1 MIELNNLCGGYGG
14 KFFEEVLHGV
24 NLSVP
29 EGKITVIVGPNG
41 CGKSTLLKTM
51 VGILPKSS
59 GKILIDGSESEEFSS
74 AELAQKIAYLPQSR
88 QIPDITALKMVL
100 HGRFPYLSYPRKYSP
115 KDYDIAHKAM
125 ETMNISDLAEKS
137 MATLSGGTRQ
147 KVYIAMALAQD
158 TPHILMDEPTSF
170 LDVAYQLQM
179 MEQARFLAD
188 HGKAVVMVL
197 HDLSLALQYADV
209 LTVMEQGRIVACGTA
224 EEIYQ
229 SGCLSK
235 VFGVSVERYHTADGW
250 QYYYRSGGIR

>member
-1 MIELNNLCGGYGG
+1 MPWW
-14 KFFEEVLHGV
+14 F
-24 NLSVP
+24 
-29 EGKITVIVGPNG
+29 
-41 CGKSTLLKTM
+41 
-51 VGILPKSS
+51 
-59 GKILIDGSESEEFSS
+59 
-74 AELAQKIAYLPQSR
+74 
-88 QIPDITALKMVL
+88 
-100 HGRFPYLSYPRKYSP
+100 RF
-115 KDYDIAHKAM
+115 
-125 ETMNISDLAEKS
+125 
-137 MATLSGGTRQ
+137 
-147 KVYIAMALAQD
+147 
-158 TPHILMDEPTSF
+158 SF

-209 LTVMEQGRIVACGTA
+209 LTVMEQGKIVACCTA